1 MKKRIKE
8 FSESDLFRII
18 LVVIGSVVST
28 TVLTLAILAILRI
41 QSGDVY
47 GSSHYLLGIFFVLAL
62 SRLVTLLKERTKQAF
77 LRFFTLFLFDIAL
90 GITIFYGKDNP
101 YLFSIC
107 GGLYCLTIVVDQ
119 MFKLIQKH
127 KVRNIIT
134 STIIVL
140 GAILLAIGLFIPSSN
155 GVGDTILIISLVI
168 AISAFVE
175 VFSNATSQLK
185 LKVLFKIIIKTYA
198 FEILLGL
205 LTMMVASSLIFY
217 LYEPGVYTFG
227 DGMWL
232 SFAIVTTIG
241 FGDINA
247 TSLIGRLISVILG
260 IYGILVVAVITSI
273 IVNFYNETAGK
284 TDKKHLK
291 DVDKD

>member
-1 MKKRIKE
+1 MRKRIKE

-18 LVVIGSVVST
+18 LVVIGSIIST
-28 TVLTLAILAILRI
+28 TVLTLAILAILHI
-41 QSGDVY
+41 QAGDVY
-47 GSSHYLLGIFFVLAL
+47 GSSHYLLGIFFVLGF
-62 SRLVTLLKERTKQAF
+62 SRLVTLSKERTKQAF
-77 LRFFTLFLFDIAL
+77 LRFLTLFLFDIAL

-107 GGLYCLTIVVDQ
+107 GGLYCLTIVVNQ

-127 KVRNIIT
+127 KVRNIIV
-134 STIIVL
+134 SALVIL

-185 LKVLFKIIIKTYA
+185 LKILFKIIIKTYA

-247 TSLIGRLISVILG
+247 TSLVGRLISVILG